1 MREGGLFSE
10 ELLDGCEF
18 RFGHVQIFLRT
29 LGVMLLHGGLGFGDV
44 GLHVLLG
51 SDDVAAKAI
60 ACGSLLALNIVQG
73 LRDGGGAAVDVVV
86 AVLVILDGRGFVGFS
101 LGIRL

>member
-18 RFGHVQIFLRT
+18 RFGHVQIFLRA
-29 LGVMLLHGGLGFGDV
+29 LGVMLLHGGLGFGDI
-44 GLHVLLG
+44 GLHALLG
-51 SDDVAAKAI
+51 GDYVAAKAVT
-60 ACGSLLALNIVQG
+60 CGRLLALNVVQG

-86 AVLVILDGRGFVGFS
+86 AVLIILDGRGFVGFS
-101 LGIRL
+101 LSIRL